1 VLTRLWSSELPYVI
15 VTALVL
21 TALLLR
27 ARPGERS
34 TYQNT
39 LWLFLLGMFGL
50 AAAHGAGLLGFDTA
64 ARLLEVLFRIVWT
77 IALIRIAGFA
87 LFRLVLPKIGKPM
100 PRIVED
106 LGIIAV
112 YAAYGAAR
120 AFVAEDGTRP
130 VPLHIRNAPTR
141 LMKDLGYGK
150 GYRYAHDEPEGVAA
164 DMECLPPSHRGRR
177 FYRPTTRGLEAK
189 YEGRRGKTA
198 EKDEEDEEDER
209 REGAA
214 KTRSPDRRE
223 P

>member
-1 VLTRLWSSELPYVI
+1 MLTRLWSSELPYVI

-39 LWLFLLGMFGL
+39 LWLFLLGKIGL

-112 YAAYGAAR
+112 YAAYGLSQMRLFGVDLTGILATSAPVRWFFFLMIFAEPLLSDRDLSRTSRRVPVQEAR
-120 AFVAEDGTRP
+120 KVVD
-130 VPLHIRNAPTR
+130 VQ
-141 LMKDLGYGK
+141 
-150 GYRYAHDEPEGVAA
+150 
-164 DMECLPPSHRGRR
+164 HRHHR
-177 FYRPTTRGLEAK
+177 
-189 YEGRRGKTA
+189 
-198 EKDEEDEEDER
+198 
-209 REGAA
+209 
-214 KTRSPDRRE
+214 
-223 P
+223 